1 MPLDLYDLRTFHD
14 EMGHLLDLPRGNSGK
29 VDGWKM
35 EDGNDGP
42 EMERR
47 DDYLRRL
54 NALEKAGKINPDG
67 SWNH

>member
-1 MPLDLYDLRTFHD
+1 
-14 EMGHLLDLPRGNSGK
+14 
-29 VDGWKM
+29 M